1 MIKDLTYILKTS
13 GNHIRSISVTGI
25 HRQSLAQ
32 EKKKIDPASPLSGSL
47 LRALLFWELNNHK
60 GKVELSPRATVF
72 LTFDSLGKVHRK

>member
-32 EKKKIDPASPLSGSL
+32 EKKNDPASPLSGSL
-47 LRALLFWELNNHK
+47 LRTPLFLELNNHK
-60 GKVELSPRATVF
+60 GKVELSPRATIF
-72 LTFDSLGKVHRK
+72 HTFDSLGKIHMK